1 MAEAL
6 LRAHAVSRRFGG
18 LVAVDGVSLELP
30 RGQLHAVIG
39 TNGAGKSTLIN
50 VLAGE
55 LAASSGRV
63 ELRGQDVT
71 GWSQPRRALAHSP
84 SATPKPRPML
94 TATTPTTMLFWLP
107 TRI

>member
-71 GWSQPRRALAHSP
+71 GWSQPRRALAGIGRSYQRN
-84 SATPKPRPML
+84 T
-94 TATTPTTMLFWLP
+94 LFP
-107 TRI
+107 NFSVMENCRFPVN